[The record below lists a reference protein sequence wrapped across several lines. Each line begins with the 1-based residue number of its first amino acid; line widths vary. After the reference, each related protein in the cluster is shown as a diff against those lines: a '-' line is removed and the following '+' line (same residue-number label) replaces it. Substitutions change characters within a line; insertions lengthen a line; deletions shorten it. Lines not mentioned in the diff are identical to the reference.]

1 MCTIPVVALLSLASP
16 SETRNPPHSRSYAS
30 RYHYQV
36 DKELF
41 LAAEGMYTG
50 QSVYC
55 GKKAEISVGNVIPL
69 REMPEGTV
77 ICNVEQKVGDRGS
90 LARCSGDYATVIG
103 HSDDHSMTF
112 IRLPSGIKKTV
123 QSSCRA
129 MVGIIAGGGRMDKP
143 MLKAGRAYHKYH
155 VKRNEWPKVRGVCMN
170 PVDHPHGGGEGK
182 NKTSGRH
189 PVSPWGVP
197 TKGHRTR
204 NPKKAS
210 SRLIIRRR
218 KK

>member
-1 MCTIPVVALLSLASP
+1 MVGEACS
-16 SETRNPPHSRSYAS
+16 
-30 RYHYQV
+30 YHYQV

-77 ICNVEQKVGDRGS
+77 VCNVEQKVGDRGC

-129 MVGIIAGGGRMDKP
+129 MVGLIAGGGRMDKP

-170 PVDHPHGGGEGK
+170 PVDHPHGGGEGRAPV
-182 NKTSGRH
+182 GRPG
-189 PVSPWGVP
+189 PVTPWGKPAMGYKTRKTKNP
-197 TKGHRTR
+197 TNKFIVKRR
-204 NPKKAS
+204 NSK
-210 SRLIIRRR
+210 
-218 KK
+218 